1 MYELRSVVGNKTKIN
16 GYKTILQKF
25 FLIFFYNSCCSPF
38 IWLCVLC
45 VYSHLYILIIDFLL
59 VSRLVLLCSFKVNYV
74 VTFSIYEKKPFD
86 VITYN
91 IRFLSNYIKA
101 LIMAHIEIV
110 DLQDYLSIIC
120 KGMCITTYGNNLS
133 ISPRI
138 IYDLCRKKDIYLL
151 FLQLKSFLPL
161 IGFNNETKYYLQI

>member
-1 MYELRSVVGNKTKIN
+1 
-16 GYKTILQKF
+16 
-25 FLIFFYNSCCSPF
+25 
-38 IWLCVLC
+38 
-45 VYSHLYILIIDFLL
+45 
-59 VSRLVLLCSFKVNYV
+59 
-74 VTFSIYEKKPFD
+74 
-86 VITYN
+86 
-91 IRFLSNYIKA
+91 
-101 LIMAHIEIV
+101 MAHIEIV

-161 IGFNNETKYYLQI
+161 IGFNNETKYFLQI